1 MIYTLHPGAE
11 MDLRDAAEFYRDRA
25 GTTLS
30 QSFLEEFEHSVSLLL
45 EYPGIEHSVSL
56 LLEYPG
62 IGSPWRCATRRF
74 IMRRFPYSIIYSTAS
89 EEIRILAVAHQSRRP
104 GYWRMRK

>member
-1 MIYTLHPGAE
+1 

-30 QSFLEEFEHSVSLLL
+30 QSFLEEF
-45 EYPGIEHSVSL
+45 EHSVSL